1 MTGTSNPQS
10 VALQR
15 RYRPAPLRFD
25 LKLRDRGRPWVMG
38 VLNATPD
45 SFSDGGRWLT
55 CDQAV
60 RHAVDMAQGGA
71 DIIDVGG
78 ESTRPGSFPVSP
90 EDEIARSV
98 PLIRR
103 LKSELDIAVSIDT
116 SKPEVMQAAVDAG
129 AEMINDVFALQQPGA
144 LEMAAMLNVPVCLM
158 HMHGTPRSMQAAP
171 NYEDVVS
178 DVRSFLVNR
187 VSACRA
193 AGMPE
198 DVIVLDPGFGFGKTF
213 LHNVE
218 LFRAIPLLCELGFP
232 LLVGV
237 SRKSMLGEIT
247 GRKVH
252 ERMPASIAAA
262 VLAAQLGAAII
273 RVHDVSETVD
283 ALQTAAALSA

>member
-1 MTGTSNPQS
+1 
-10 VALQR
+10 
-15 RYRPAPLRFD
+15 
-25 LKLRDRGRPWVMG
+25 
-38 VLNATPD
+38 
-45 SFSDGGRWLT
+45 
-55 CDQAV
+55 
-60 RHAVDMAQGGA
+60 
-71 DIIDVGG
+71 
-78 ESTRPGSFPVSP
+78 
-90 EDEIARSV
+90 
-98 PLIRR
+98 
-103 LKSELDIAVSIDT
+103 
-116 SKPEVMQAAVDAG
+116 
-129 AEMINDVFALQQPGA
+129 
-144 LEMAAMLNVPVCLM
+144 
-158 HMHGTPRSMQAAP
+158 
-171 NYEDVVS
+171 
-178 DVRSFLVNR
+178 
-187 VSACRA
+187 
-193 AGMPE
+193 MPE